1 MATSRIVQA
10 TATVQLFVQRCIL
23 GLEPSVIRRRRRSTP
38 TGPNGEWMS
47 QYRVWQ
53 ANREVFLFPENWID
67 PSLRANK
74 SPFFADLEQE
84 LKQSDVTSDVVET
97 ALGHYLEKLEA
108 VARLDV
114 CGHLP

>member
-1 MATSRIVQA
+1 MDFNLDADWSQW
-10 TATVQLFVQRCIL
+10 
-23 GLEPSVIRRRRRSTP
+23 
-38 TGPNGEWMS
+38 EWMS

-53 ANREVFLFPENWID
+53 ANREVFLFPENWLD

-74 SPFFADLEQE
+74 SQFFADLEQE

-97 ALGHYLEKLEA
+97 AVGHYLEKLEA

-114 CGHLP
+114 CATFHDSESTTGNPRTFCT